1 MDDRIYNIRI
11 SPEVVNTIY
20 PVNFTGE
27 SYDEQ
32 YDIIVCCD
40 IITSAETKYVTGV
53 TNTYLSMDEILSGG
67 TNGNSLLTGLTV
79 PILLTETCVDIGY
92 YSVFDGAVLQK
103 DVMTN
108 FLFSSS
114 TVNPYEYYF
123 YNTSDTE
130 FSSFL
135 QFSSYSIDWG
145 DGTPQQT
152 VTSTAPNF
160 YSHTYIQNGTY
171 TITMSGASPWGNN
184 IITKDVYVPFDNV
197 SITNPNGTAY
207 FVPAGGNWSATPLM
221 YDYIYSGD
229 AICDVDVYTSEE
241 FTTLPI
247 LITGYTRS
255 SVTDLMVY
263 GPKFALFGGKYKLG
277 QQITGA
283 TGLVGTYWG
292 PDPTNTYTGYTING
306 IDYYDYIDGSTIF
319 IVQSSGLTSDMLV
332 CSALTKNEVLLNVI
346 DEAEI
351 QTDVFID
358 RGKNSAFES
367 IQRLNEIDN
376 IGGLVQYGYGFFNI
390 INT

>member
-1 MDDRIYNIRI
+1 
-11 SPEVVNTIY
+11 
-20 PVNFTGE
+20 
-27 SYDEQ
+27 
-32 YDIIVCCD
+32 
-40 IITSAETKYVTGV
+40 
-53 TNTYLSMDEILSGG
+53 
-67 TNGNSLLTGLTV
+67 
-79 PILLTETCVDIGY
+79 
-92 YSVFDGAVLQK
+92 
-103 DVMTN
+103 
-108 FLFSSS
+108 
-114 TVNPYEYYF
+114 
-123 YNTSDTE
+123 
-130 FSSFL
+130 
-135 QFSSYSIDWG
+135 
-145 DGTPQQT
+145 
-152 VTSTAPNF
+152 
-160 YSHTYIQNGTY
+160 
-171 TITMSGASPWGNN
+171 
-184 IITKDVYVPFDNV
+184 
-197 SITNPNGTAY
+197 
-207 FVPAGGNWSATPLM
+207 
-221 YDYIYSGD
+221 
-229 AICDVDVYTSEE
+229 
-241 FTTLPI
+241 
-247 LITGYTRS
+247 
-255 SVTDLMVY
+255 MVY